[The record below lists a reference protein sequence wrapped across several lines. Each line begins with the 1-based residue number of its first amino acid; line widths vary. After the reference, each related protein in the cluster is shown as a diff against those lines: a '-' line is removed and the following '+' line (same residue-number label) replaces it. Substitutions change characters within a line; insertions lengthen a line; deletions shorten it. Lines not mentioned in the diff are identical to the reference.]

1 MRVTIIPDDGFVSV
15 DGEGFLDIDL
25 SSMPANVHAV
35 QWYHTEGEVE
45 YRDARGRATHNEAI
59 TDITQYHFALELWQ
73 AAKTEHEAREA
84 ARAEA
89 EAAAKAATSTTQ
101 TPPVAG

>member
-25 SSMPANVHAV
+25 SSMPANIHAV

-45 YRDARGRATHNEAI
+45 YRDDRGRATHNEAI
-59 TDITQYHFALELWQ
+59 TDLTPYQPVLSCGNEP
-73 AAKTEHEAREA
+73 KTPHLRPQ
-84 ARAEA
+84 RSP
-89 EAAAKAATSTTQ
+89 KRVVK
-101 TPPVAG
+101 TPPIPDNKPTKE

>member
-25 SSMPANVHAV
+25 SSMPANIHAV

-59 TDITQYHFALELWQ
+59 TELTPYQPVLELWRRAKD
-73 AAKTEHEAREA
+73 AAL
-84 ARAEA
+84 
-89 EAAAKAATSTTQ
+89 AAAALSEESSQDAAN
-101 TPPVAG
+101 PG